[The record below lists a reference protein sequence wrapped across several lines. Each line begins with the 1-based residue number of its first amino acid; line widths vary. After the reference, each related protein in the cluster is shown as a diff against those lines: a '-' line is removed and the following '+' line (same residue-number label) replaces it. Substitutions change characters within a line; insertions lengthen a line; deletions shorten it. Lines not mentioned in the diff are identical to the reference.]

1 MCVTART
8 RVQSHRCSQE
18 TRKYITY
25 RKCTKNK
32 EKARKKLHK
41 IPKHAI
47 IPSKAIGYRV
57 SLSPISYLL
66 PPLLMLTQLEVKKS
80 STNTGVKIFSFHGEL
95 DETNVDT
102 TFPNIIADI
111 GSFQGS
117 RTLFNLVDLKYL
129 NSKSIGYIADI
140 AQRTE
145 DGGGKFALSNIGP
158 EVRDTLDLVGITSII
173 PVYDAEDVALNE
185 LSK

>member
-1 MCVTART
+1 
-8 RVQSHRCSQE
+8 
-18 TRKYITY
+18 
-25 RKCTKNK
+25 
-32 EKARKKLHK
+32 
-41 IPKHAI
+41 
-47 IPSKAIGYRV
+47 
-57 SLSPISYLL
+57 
-66 PPLLMLTQLEVKKS
+66 MLTQLEVKKS
-80 STNTGVKIFSFHGEL
+80 STNTGVRIFSFHGEL

-111 GSFQGS
+111 GDFTHV
-117 RTLFNLVDLKYL
+117 RILFNLVELRYL

-145 DGGGKFALSNIGP
+145 DGNGKFALSNIGA

-173 PVYDAEDVALNE
+173 PVFDGEDAALAE

>member
-1 MCVTART
+1 MGSGVC
-8 RVQSHRCSQE
+8 
-18 TRKYITY
+18 
-25 RKCTKNK
+25 
-32 EKARKKLHK
+32 
-41 IPKHAI
+41 
-47 IPSKAIGYRV
+47 
-57 SLSPISYLL
+57 PISYLL
-66 PPLLMLTQLEVKKS
+66 FSIPLLMLTQLEVKKS

-111 GSFQGS
+111 GDFKWA
-117 RTLFNLVDLKYL
+117 RTLFNLVELKYL